1 MGLDGVPSFPTDLPA
16 FALYRLLFV
25 FLTCQQFPTG
35 DRPLPALWISNCTT
49 TQGLSTLKWD
59 DSLAAAARK
68 HAAEMLKH
76 NSVSHQF
83 PGEPSLPTRAHQAG
97 VRFTWISENVDQGR
111 GAEIIH
117 DRLMKSPLHR
127 SNILDRDMNTVGVG
141 VAQGKGQL
149 FVVEDFS
156 KAE

>member
-1 MGLDGVPSFPTDLPA
+1 MSG
-16 FALYRLLFV
+16 ALRLLRIITLIV
-25 FLTCQQFPTG
+25 FSSVSI
-35 DRPLPALWISNCTT
+35 ALWAFSKASGSELELFEAANRERHRH
-49 TQGLSTLKWD
+49 GLSTLKWD
-59 DSLAAAARK
+59 ESLATAARK

-83 PGEPSLPTRAHQAG
+83 PEEPSLPSRANQAG

-117 DRLMKSPLHR
+117 DRLMKSALHR
-127 SNILDRDMNTVGVG
+127 SNILDRDMDTVGIG
-141 VAQGKGQL
+141 VAQRNGQL

-156 KAE
+156 KAK

>member
-1 MGLDGVPSFPTDLPA
+1 MPSEIRLRIIALVA
-16 FALYRLLFV
+16 FGSV
-25 FLTCQQFPTG
+25 SI
-35 DRPLPALWISNCTT
+35 ALWAFSKPSGSELELFEAANRERHRY
-49 TQGLSTLKWD
+49 GLVTLKWD

-97 VRFTWISENVDQGR
+97 VRFTWISENVDQG
-111 GAEIIH
+111 GGSEIIH

-127 SNILDRDMNTVGVG
+127 ANILDRDMDTVGVG
-141 VAQGKGQL
+141 LAQGKGHL

-156 KAE
+156 KAK